1 MKSVSDRRF
10 ATRTTTSR
18 VLLSLGI
25 AAGFCLMSL
34 QTASAQHAGHHG
46 HAAHGAKAKPSAKT
60 RGAARMHQG
69 GHGVSP
75 SDTPAVAE
83 YKAAHDRMM
92 RAMDLPYS
100 GDPDVDFRTH
110 MIPHH
115 AGAIDMA
122 RVAMR
127 HAKDPWTRQLAESVI
142 YEQQREI
149 AEMQGWL
156 SRRGVAAP
164 QSGQPYHVWTQG
176 FVRSDITLPGT
187 QSELAGK
194 SWAPGTGVP
203 SK

>member
-1 MKSVSDRRF
+1 MKFVSKRRF
-10 ATRTTTSR
+10 ATRKITSR
-18 VLLSLGI
+18 LLLSLGI
-25 AAGFCLMSL
+25 AAGLSLMSL
-34 QTASAQHAGHHG
+34 ETASAQHAGHPD
-46 HAAHGAKAKPSAKT
+46 HAAHGAKAKPPAKK
-60 RGAARMHQG
+60 RGGAHMH
-69 GHGVSP
+69 HGVSP

-83 YKAAHDRMM
+83 YKAAHARMM

-122 RVAMR
+122 RVALR

-156 SRRGVAAP
+156 SRRGVSAP
-164 QSGQPYHVWTQG
+164 QSGQPYQVWAPD
-176 FVRSDITLPGT
+176 FVRGETKAPGT
-187 QSELAGK
+187 RDELNGQ
-194 SWAPGTGVP
+194 SWAPGLGIP
-203 SK
+203 ASK

>member
-1 MKSVSDRRF
+1 MHPFAGRRF
-10 ATRTTTSR
+10 ATLKITSY
-18 VLLSLGI
+18 VLAL
-25 AAGFCLMSL
+25 AAAMSFAPAA
-34 QTASAQHAGHHG
+34 TAQPQHSHG
-46 HAAHGAKAKPSAKT
+46 AHGAKPSAGT
-60 RGAARMHQG
+60 HGAHHA
-69 GHGVSP
+69 GHGPSR

-92 RAMDLPYS
+92 RAMDLPYT
-100 GDPDVDFRTH
+100 GDPDVDFRIH

-115 AGAIDMA
+115 AGAIGMA

-156 SRRGVAAP
+156 ARRGVAAP
-164 QSGQPYHVWTQG
+164 QSGQPYHVWTQE
-176 FVRSDITLPGT
+176 FVRTDVTLPGT

-194 SWAPGTGVP
+194 SWAPGTGVLTP
-203 SK
+203 K

>member
-1 MKSVSDRRF
+1 MNSVSDRRL
-10 ATRTTTSR
+10 ATRKITSR
-18 VLLSLGI
+18 RLSLGI
-25 AAGFCLMSL
+25 AAGLCVLSL
-34 QTASAQHAGHHG
+34 ETASAQHSGHHG
-46 HAAHGAKAKPSAKT
+46 HAVHGSKAKPPVKRGSAH
-60 RGAARMHQG
+60 MH
-69 GHGVSP
+69 HGVSP

-83 YKAAHDRMM
+83 YKAAHARMM

-122 RVAMR
+122 RVALR

-156 SRRGVAAP
+156 SRRGVSAP
-164 QSGQPYHVWTQG
+164 QSGQPYQVWAPD
-176 FVRSDITLPGT
+176 FVRGETKVPGT
-187 QSELAGK
+187 RDELNGQ
-194 SWAPGTGVP
+194 SWAPGTGIP
-203 SK
+203 APK

>member
-1 MKSVSDRRF
+1 MNPFRGRRF
-10 ATRTTTSR
+10 ATRQRTSR
-18 VLLSLGI
+18 FLLPVALALAMGLGPI
-25 AAGFCLMSL
+25 AA
-34 QTASAQHAGHHG
+34 QAQHSH
-46 HAAHGAKAKPSAKT
+46 HAAHGAKPSAKKHG
-60 RGAARMHQG
+60 GARHA
-69 GHGVSP
+69 GHGP
-75 SDTPAVAE
+75 SRSDSPAVAE

-92 RAMDLPYS
+92 RAMDLPYT

-115 AGAIDMA
+115 AGAMDMA

-127 HAKDPWTRQLAESVI
+127 YAKDPWTRQLAESVI

-156 SRRGVAAP
+156 ARRGVAAP

-176 FVRSDITLPGT
+176 FVRTDVTLPGT

-194 SWAPGTGVP
+194 SWAPGTGVLG
-203 SK
+203 SR